1 MDSRTF
7 AKLAGLTAP
16 GVPDAGTEAG
26 AQDAASDR
34 APVLGKPLCRK
45 TRNCWWHSRATAA
58 LSRLYF
64 QGTHEKS

>member
-1 MDSRTF
+1 MDRRTF
-7 AKLAGLTAP
+7 AKLAGLTAL

-34 APVLGKPLCRK
+34 APVLGKAVVPEDTELLVAFD
-45 TRNCWWHSRATAA
+45 STAA